1 MSDEDTVVASDPV
14 VAIVR
19 NDQMACRNCIRDT
32 TEDSIWNNDIDA
44 EDLIRELDIKL
55 VKASE
60 AKVTDTCG
68 RCGHKI
74 VE

>member
-1 MSDEDTVVASDPV
+1 MNDEDQVADSVRV

-19 NDQMACRNCIRDT
+19 NGQMACRKCIRDN
-32 TEDSIWNNDIDA
+32 TEHSIWTNDIDA
-44 EDLIRELDIKL
+44 EDLIRELKIKL

-60 AKVTDTCG
+60 AKATDTCE